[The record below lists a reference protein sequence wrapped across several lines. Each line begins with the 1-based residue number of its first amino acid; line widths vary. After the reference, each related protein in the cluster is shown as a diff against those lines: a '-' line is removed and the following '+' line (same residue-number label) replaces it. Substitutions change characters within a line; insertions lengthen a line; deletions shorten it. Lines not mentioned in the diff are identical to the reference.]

1 MKFGTGLWY
10 QKETVPILCIYLR
23 TVWIPFLNWFLLDSS
38 CSKRV
43 KNWVRRANTKLLGIF
58 WRPTNTTHSKCCVPN
73 CKIISE
79 MQLVLWP
86 SSTRIPKSPN
96 TFCQNNLESV
106 FSRWLAPGHIIC
118 CLYKRLL
125 CSTSSLLVEKMAN
138 KSVCRGKIEPGRPLP
153 HLAYAGMCRLTGYGF
168 QGLES

>member
-10 QKETVPILCIYLR
+10 QKETVPILCIYLGN
-23 TVWIPFLNWFLLDSS
+23 VWIPFLNWFLLDSS

-43 KNWVRRANTKLLGIF
+43 KNWVRRANTKLHVF
-58 WRPTNTTHSKCCVPN
+58 QTA
-73 CKIISE
+73 KIISE
-79 MQLVLWP
+79 MQLILWP

-96 TFCQNNLESV
+96 TFCQNNLESI